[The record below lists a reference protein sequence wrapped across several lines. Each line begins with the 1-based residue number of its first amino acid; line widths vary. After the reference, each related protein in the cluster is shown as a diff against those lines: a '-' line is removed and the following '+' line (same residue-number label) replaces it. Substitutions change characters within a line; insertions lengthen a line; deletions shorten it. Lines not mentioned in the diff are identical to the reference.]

1 MSITSNYVKFLWGT
15 PESYKN
21 LQTKKADTLYFIAE
35 ADSKTGELYWGERL
49 IASAVKS
56 LNDLE
61 NVIVDN
67 ISNDCVLAYDEAQ
80 SAWVC
85 RSVADI
91 VGIMVGATANEFGS
105 NGLVPAPGIGEQNYF
120 LRGDGVWALPEIGAT
135 LSADGKSIVVEN
147 EVISLNDFG
156 KRYYKYVAASGDI
169 AAHYVEQ
176 TVNSDYPWKSG
187 LEPKVVSRNDDL
199 VLGWFEPNPIT
210 IDSVT
215 SEINSVQNS
224 ISNLEEII
232 GTPAEDGKPATGL
245 YAKADADKVYTKEEA
260 DAKIAEA
267 VVAAA
272 HLKRKTFE
280 TIEEAEA
287 FANSEAHPEEY
298 IFMVKVS
305 DAANDKYD
313 EYLWVE
319 GALEKVGS
327 WEVDLTNYAT
337 KAEVELKVDKKNGY
351 DLISLENLAKLNT
364 IEEKAQVNIIDS
376 VDEIEFN
383 VINKHLSVNSIDGSK
398 IKNLEN
404 TQALQNLNASL
415 SALNKKVETNTLNIS
430 SNTSSIN
437 VLNAKVQN
445 IEASLNNYVTTAY
458 FTAEMNAVKDAIRW
472 HEV

>member
-35 ADSKTGELYWGERL
+35 ADSKIGELYWGERL

-61 NVIVDN
+61 NIIVDN
-67 ISNDCVLAYDEAQ
+67 IANDCVLAYDEAQ

-91 VGIMVGATANEFGS
+91 VGVMVGATTDEIGTS
-105 NGLVPAPGIGEQNYF
+105 GLVPAPGVGEQNYF
-120 LRGDGVWALPEIGAT
+120 LRGDGVWAMPEVAAT
-135 LSADGKSIVVEN
+135 LSGDGKSIVVEN

-156 KRYYKYVAASGDI
+156 KKYYRYVATSGDV

-176 TVNSDYPWKSG
+176 NVNSDYPWKAG
-187 LEPKVVSRNDDL
+187 LEPKVVSRDNEL
-199 VLGWFEPNPIT
+199 VLGWFEPNPTT
-210 IDSVT
+210 IDGVN
-215 SEINSVQNS
+215 SEITNINNT
-224 ISNLEEII
+224 ISNLENII
-232 GTPAEDGKPATGL
+232 GAPAEEGKPATGL

-260 DAKIAEA
+260 DEKIAEA

-280 TIEEAEA
+280 TIEEAES
-287 FANSEAHPEEY
+287 FAKNEAHPEEY
-298 IFMVKVS
+298 IFMVKAVE
-305 DAANDKYD
+305 ANENDKYD
-313 EYLWVE
+313 EYLWIE

-327 WEVDLTNYAT
+327 WQIDLTDYAT
-337 KAEVELKVDKKNGY
+337 KADVELKVDKKDGFE
-351 DLISLENLAKLNT
+351 LISSADIAKLAT
-364 IEEKAQVNIIDS
+364 IEEGAEINIISS

-383 VINKHLSVNSIDGSK
+383 VINKHLSINSIDASK
-398 IKNLEN
+398 IKNLDSSN
-404 TQALQNLNASL
+404 VANDLNAKL
-415 SALNKKVETNTLNIS
+415 AALTQKVEI
-430 SNTSSIN
+430 NTSS
-437 VLNAKVQN
+437 LNILTGKVEN
-445 IEASLNNYVTTAY
+445 IENRLNDYVTIASY
-458 FTAEMNAVKDAIRW
+458 EAEMAQIKDAITW